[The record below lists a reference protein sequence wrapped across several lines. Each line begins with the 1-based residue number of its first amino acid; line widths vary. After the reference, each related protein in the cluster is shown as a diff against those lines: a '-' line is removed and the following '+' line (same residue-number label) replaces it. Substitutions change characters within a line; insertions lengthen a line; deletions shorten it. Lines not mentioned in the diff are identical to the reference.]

1 MDARPADPADPA
13 EPLALS
19 TPTTAAEG
27 AGATRLTPAEGA
39 GATRLTPA
47 EARELVHQASL
58 ERADRVARQLDEDD
72 GDTTRGRGAMP
83 RMLVILVGCAA
94 GFIALQGMTAYQSLI
109 APAFLALNF
118 MIAAYPL
125 KSALTRRNVPE
136 WLASIVMGLVVF
148 AAVIL
153 FFWAMGW
160 AAVSLVNEI
169 PQYAS
174 KFQVYYD
181 TSLEELSKLGLDQAK
196 LEKQLQGVDPQSV
209 MGYVTTLLNSL
220 QSVTGLL
227 AVVVMMLF
235 FLMMDAAGWGARMDV
250 ARRHHPRV
258 VDALDA
264 FGGGVRRYWLVS
276 SFFGLIVAV
285 LNWGAL
291 LYLGIP
297 LAAVWAVLSF
307 LTNYIP
313 NIGFVIGLVPPALMA
328 LLAKGPVTALYVVIA
343 YCVLNFVV
351 QSIIQPK
358 FAGDAIGVTPTLAFV
373 SLLFWA
379 AVLGPMGAIL
389 ALPMTLLL
397 KAILIDADP
406 RARWVNAFLAA
417 DHKTAETP
425 SVKDTVDPDGDHP
438 DSVA

>member
-1 MDARPADPADPA
+1 MDARPADPTETVVPDP
-13 EPLALS
+13 PS
-19 TPTTAAEG
+19 AAVG
-27 AGATRLTPAEGA
+27 GA

-58 ERADRVARQLDEDD
+58 ERAERVARRLDEDD
-72 GDTTRGRGAMP
+72 DTPRRRGAMP

-94 GFIALQGMTAYQSLI
+94 GFIALQGLTAYQSLI

-136 WLASIVMGLVVF
+136 WLASVVMGLVVF

-169 PQYAS
+169 PHYAS
-174 KFQVYYD
+174 KFQSYYD
-181 TSLEELSKLGLDQAK
+181 TTLGELSKLGLDQNK

-209 MGYVTTLLNSL
+209 MGYVTTVLNSL
-220 QSVTGLL
+220 QSITGLL

-258 VDALDA
+258 VEALDA

-285 LNWGAL
+285 LNWG
-291 LYLGIP
+291 
-297 LAAVWAVLSF
+297 
-307 LTNYIP
+307 
-313 NIGFVIGLVPPALMA
+313 
-328 LLAKGPVTALYVVIA
+328 
-343 YCVLNFVV
+343 
-351 QSIIQPK
+351 
-358 FAGDAIGVTPTLAFV
+358 
-373 SLLFWA
+373 
-379 AVLGPMGAIL
+379 
-389 ALPMTLLL
+389 
-397 KAILIDADP
+397 
-406 RARWVNAFLAA
+406 R
-417 DHKTAETP
+417 
-425 SVKDTVDPDGDHP
+425 
-438 DSVA
+438 